1 MTNPGPETNY
11 TLSLEYEGCGG
22 NDLGQN
28 QFINTKLSHN
38 FKARASMPVG
48 RSATKESLIT
58 WLAAAWVTLRC
69 FNSRPVVSRRLPLYF
84 GFTSKARGAL
94 GFIIWWVLL
103 VSFVASV
110 AAVPRCHV
118 CKDNVLPEHD
128 STACPLRDTVT
139 ANASAMAAVG
149 TALVV
154 VSDLLPTRV
163 VRALPR
169 TALDALKALVHMP
182 KGAFDFTGKTIRDV
196 FDAAIHGH
204 VAVEEA
210 LVWLHDKLL
219 RASKAEDINKVSK
232 TIDAVKAISATRFAH
247 ARSMQGAHLYIWAL
261 TDKCIKEGEVALL
274 PSAAEG
280 DSTSASALSAKL
292 VRPLSFAAFMRRL
305 NLWVMIAH
313 ATGVDNVL
321 IMTAYLDD
329 VVFVELGKGKDWKV
343 VHELHL
349 IYLRVVDEFEDLNLG
364 NVYASGGQDT
374 KMREAEANASQHF
387 RGTRG
392 EPASGGE
399 AQGKPWNCACN
410 MAADRFCMSFNLKRA
425 HPATSI
431 GSDGKCVYKHA
442 CDKFVLDAD
451 GKKVKCGSTAH
462 GRADCDNPRRV
473 DA

>member
-1 MTNPGPETNY
+1 M
-11 TLSLEYEGCGG
+11 SL
-22 NDLGQN
+22 
-28 QFINTKLSHN
+28 
-38 FKARASMPVG
+38 
-48 RSATKESLIT
+48 
-58 WLAAAWVTLRC
+58 
-69 FNSRPVVSRRLPLYF
+69 
-84 GFTSKARGAL
+84 
-94 GFIIWWVLL
+94 
-103 VSFVASV
+103 VASV

-118 CKDNVLPEHD
+118 CKDNVSPGHD
-128 STACPLRDTVT
+128 STACPLLDTVT

-232 TIDAVKAISATRFAH
+232 TIDAVKAISSTRFAH

-261 TDKCIKEGEVALL
+261 TDKCCREGEVAVL
-274 PSAAEG
+274 PSTTEG
-280 DSTSASALSAKL
+280 DSASTSVLTAKL
-292 VRPLSFAAFMRRL
+292 VRPQTFAAFMRRL
-305 NLWVMIAH
+305 NMWIMIAH
-313 ATGVDNVL
+313 ATGIDNVL

-329 VVFVELGKGKDWKV
+329 VVFTELGKGKDWKV

-349 IYLRVVDEFEDLNLG
+349 IYLRFIDEFEDLNLG

-399 AQGKPWNCACN
+399 SNAKPWNCACN
-410 MAADRFCMSFNLKRA
+410 MAADRICMSFNLKRA

-431 GSDGKCVYKHA
+431 GSDGKCMYKHA